1 MGDLDDILKKH
12 NAKKE
17 EEKTR
22 LEEAAVNAKNEQ
34 MNVRAEFKKC
44 VDEIILPIL
53 REYQTSLM
61 NAGYFAAI
69 EAPLMTEPGEP
80 GPGPDKQFYNKVIFK
95 FDTDK
100 FAKSKEIFSSSAL
113 SIIFQS
119 AAKPNVAVSFDNYTK
134 KIEGSEF
141 FIRETLMGIFKKIFP
156 E

>member
-17 EEKTR
+17 EEKMR
-22 LEEAAVNAKNEQ
+22 LEETAANVKSEQ

-53 REYQTSLM
+53 REYQTSLK
-61 NAGYFAAI
+61 NAGYFAVI
-69 EAPLMTEPGEP
+69 EAPLMTESGE
-80 GPGPDKQFYNKVIFK
+80 PGPDKQFYNRVTFK

-100 FAKSKEIFSSSAL
+100 FAKSKEVLSSNAH

-134 KIEGSEF
+134 RIEGSEF
-141 FIRETLMGIFKKIFP
+141 FIRETLMGIFKKMFP